1 MATNKLPTTI
11 NNTVYTGL
19 GQTGLGSTYTIS
31 AGGAGGG
38 GNRFGDGWLTNASV
52 AIEANGSMSL
62 NGENA
67 DIIING
73 ASLNQTLKHIEVR
86 LNILRPNPNLEAEW
100 DQLRELGDQYRKL
113 EAELVEK
120 QRAWE
125 ILKKV

>member
-1 MATNKLPTTI
+1 MATNNNPTIT
-11 NNTVYTGL
+11 NSTVYTGL
-19 GQTGLGSTYTIS
+19 GPSTYNIS
-31 AGGAGGG
+31 AGGGGGYAGGD
-38 GNRFGDGWLTNASV
+38 RFGAGWLTNAAV

-73 ASLNQTLKHIEVR
+73 ASLTQTLKHIEDR
-86 LNILRPNPNLEAEW
+86 LNILRPNPELEAEW
-100 DQLRELGDQYRKL
+100 DQLQELGKQYRKL
-113 EAELVEK
+113 EAELMEK